1 MADAVGKFPA
11 AFQAPLSD
19 RLICHR
25 DAASHRHLLDHA
37 QAQRKPEI
45 QPDRIADHLG
55 GVAIASIKWLSV
67 RHHLRQI
74 SENADSSK
82 PQALRL
88 DGAQNGL
95 LARQLADPVRRDTME
110 PAQF

>member
-1 MADAVGKFPA
+1 MAVAVGEFPT

-25 DAASHRHLLDHA
+25 DAASHRHLLGHT
-37 QAQRKPEI
+37 QAQRKPKI

-67 RHHLRQI
+67 RHHPKQI
-74 SENADSSK
+74 SEDADASK

-88 DGAQNGL
+88 DGAQNGP
-95 LARQLADPVRRDTME
+95 LARQLADSVRGDTME